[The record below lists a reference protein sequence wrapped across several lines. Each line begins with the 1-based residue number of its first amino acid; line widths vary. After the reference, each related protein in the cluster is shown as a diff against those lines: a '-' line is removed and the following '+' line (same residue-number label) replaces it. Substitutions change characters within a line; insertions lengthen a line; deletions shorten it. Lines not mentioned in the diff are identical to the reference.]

1 MELSEPVFFR
11 GACDASGG
19 FALGARFL
27 AVANDEDNTLRYYN
41 LDAPDAMPAEEDW
54 SQRLEV
60 EGEPGKNET
69 DIESAT
75 PLGDLIFWI
84 GSHSRSK
91 TGKLRPD
98 RHRLFATRRLNNGGS
113 GRMDLVGQPYR
124 KLLDALSADGRFAR
138 FDLNAASKLAPK
150 EPGGLNIESLC
161 ATDEGTLLIG
171 FRNPVPDGKAL
182 LAPLLNGP
190 EVVEGKPARF
200 GEPTLLDMGG
210 LGIRDMARWAGDYLV
225 IGGPIGDP
233 NVGAVESRLFRWDG
247 RSTQAEMLDLPF
259 AGFNPEGLIDF
270 GTGAGHRLLVLSD
283 DGASDQAGTT
293 CKDLPPSNPAKRF
306 RALWLS

>member
-1 MELSEPVFFR
+1 MFFR

-19 FALGARFL
+19 IACGTRWL
-27 AVANDEDNTLRYYN
+27 AVANDEDNTLRYYD
-41 LDAPDAMPAEEDW
+41 LDALDAMPAEEDW

-91 TGKLRPD
+91 SAKLRPD
-98 RHRLFATRRLNNGGS
+98 RHRLFATRWVENGGT
-113 GRMDLVGQPYR
+113 GRLQLVGRPYR
-124 KLLDALSADGRFAR
+124 KLLKALSADAGFAR
-138 FDLNAASKLAPK
+138 FDLDAASELAPK
-150 EPGGLNIESLC
+150 EPGGLNIESIC
-161 ATDEGTLLIG
+161 ATDQSALLIG
-171 FRNPVPDGKAL
+171 FRNPVPDDKAL
-182 LAPLLNGP
+182 LAPLLNGA
-190 EVVEGKPARF
+190 EVIEGDLARF
-200 GEPTLLDMGG
+200 GEPILLELGG
-210 LGIRDMARWAGDYLV
+210 LGIRDMARWAGGYLV

-233 NVGAVESRLFRWDG
+233 AAGAIESRLFRWDG
-247 RSTQAEMLDLPF
+247 RSTQAKMLDLPF
-259 AGFNPEGLIDF
+259 AGFNPEGLIVV
-270 GTGAGHRLLVLSD
+270 GASRLLVLSD

-293 CKDLPPSNPAKRF
+293 CKSLPPSDPAKRF